1 MTSKDAS
8 TINALLTSLW
18 ERGLPQLR
26 ERLEI
31 LDRAAMAA
39 ASENLTEALRTEALE
54 IAHKLAGSLG
64 MFGYAEG
71 TEIARQLEQLL
82 NHSTTAN
89 SSPLAELVAKL
100 HQTLQLN

>member
-1 MTSKDAS
+1 MTPRDAS
-8 TINALLTSLW
+8 KINALLASLW

-31 LDRAAMAA
+31 LDRTATAA
-39 ASENLTEALRTEALE
+39 ASGSLTEASRMEALE
-54 IAHKLAGSLG
+54 IAHKFAGSLG

-82 NHSTTAN
+82 NQPALA
-89 SSPLAELVAKL
+89 SSREMIELIVRLRQALPLE
-100 HQTLQLN
+100 